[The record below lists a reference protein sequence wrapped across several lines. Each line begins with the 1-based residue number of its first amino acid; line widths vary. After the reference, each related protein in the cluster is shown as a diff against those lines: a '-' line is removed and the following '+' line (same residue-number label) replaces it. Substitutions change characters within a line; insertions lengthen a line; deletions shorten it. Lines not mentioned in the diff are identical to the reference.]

1 MTTDAGDCSNA
12 KPGSITLE
20 MRHEEYGNDG
30 ITLVAQRCNG
40 SIRRSEFNHLADRT
54 RCSVA

>member
-1 MTTDAGDCSNA
+1 MLVIAAMQNQDPS
-12 KPGSITLE
+12 PWR
-20 MRHEEYGNDG
+20 MRHKEYGNDG

-54 RCSVA
+54 R